1 MSKKIKGGVP
11 QHGIFSLGNL
21 LKEDIQEINI
31 NELANDIVHVVQNA
45 KCLPVTY
52 INGVGEE
59 VYTEEAQKKF
69 EFYKNVLKAKAK

>member
-1 MSKKIKGGVP
+1 MS
-11 QHGIFSLGNL
+11 L
-21 LKEDIQEINI
+21 EDILKNVKKSDINDIRI

-52 INGVGEE
+52 INEVGEE

>member
-1 MSKKIKGGVP
+1 MSLEEILNKVKK
-11 QHGIFSLGNL
+11 S
-21 LKEDIQEINI
+21 DINEVRI

-52 INGVGEE
+52 MNEVGEK
-59 VYTEEAQKKF
+59 VYTEESQKKF